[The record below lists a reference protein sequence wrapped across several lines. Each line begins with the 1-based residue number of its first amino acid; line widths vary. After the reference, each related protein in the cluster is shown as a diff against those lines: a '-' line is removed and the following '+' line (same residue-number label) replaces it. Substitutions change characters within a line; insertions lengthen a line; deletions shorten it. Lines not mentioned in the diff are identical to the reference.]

1 MLNSIAVCAA
11 CGFDRARWN
20 SLTDEKLI
28 LALEKILRPSRSTDF
43 AEELRELRLM
53 KHADE
58 PLLARYEFAEK
69 FLYKCAEAEDAGK
82 RIKWNVIKNAFS
94 DAVRTETVLKHWMQ
108 EV

>member
-1 MLNSIAVCAA
+1 MNETQ
-11 CGFDRARWN
+11 R
-20 SLTDEKLI
+20 
-28 LALEKILRPSRSTDF
+28 LAHRP
-43 AEELRELRLM
+43 ELKDTWAQAGEGG
-53 KHADE
+53 
-58 PLLARYEFAEK
+58 LAGQTAAEK